1 MIYRLLKEFWV
12 NSYKTDQEA
21 FWYELLSVS
30 VTIIG
35 SCILTFTSPQPLMH
49 YVFPLYLLGSST
61 LCYASYRRRQIWIVV
76 LSGWFTIMNIIGN
89 YIVFF
94 K

>member
-1 MIYRLLKEFWV
+1 LIYSLLKEFWV

-35 SCILTFTSPQPLMH
+35 SCILTFTSPLPTMH
-49 YVFPLYLLGSST
+49 YVFPLYLLGSSICVMLVT
-61 LCYASYRRRQIWIVV
+61 EEDKF
-76 LSGWFTIMNIIGN
+76 G
-89 YIVFF
+89 
-94 K
+94 

>member
-1 MIYRLLKEFWV
+1 MIYSLLKEFWV

-89 YIVFF
+89 LKVFVL
-94 K
+94 

>member
-1 MIYRLLKEFWV
+1 MYSLLKEFWV

-89 YIVFF
+89 LKVFVL
-94 K
+94 

>member
-1 MIYRLLKEFWV
+1 MIYSLLKEFWV

-35 SCILTFTSPQPLMH
+35 SCVLTFTSPQPLMH

-76 LSGWFTIMNIIGN
+76 LSGWFTIMNVIGN
-89 YIVFF
+89 FKVFL
-94 K
+94 

>member
-89 YIVFF
+89 LKVFVL
-94 K
+94 

>member
-12 NSYKTDQEA
+12 NSYKTDKEA
-21 FWYELLSVS
+21 FWYELLSVT

-89 YIVFF
+89 LKVFVL
-94 K
+94 